1 MNIKQAMKLV
11 AKATA
16 LAANGSG
23 NCAQIMEAIKMIQDY
38 VKQKQQNQPML

>member
-23 NCAQIMEAIKMIQDY
+23 NCAPAATSHNGIFKTPNAA
-38 VKQKQQNQPML
+38 